1 MTQNINIALALYFA
15 AAVLYIG
22 DSLLFPKRESQKKV
36 NCPLCIISTTL
47 LFLGLIFN
55 TIVITS
61 RFRVAGRPPLAN
73 LYESLVFFA
82 WCGALI
88 YLFIEQ
94 RLKDRRLGALASFLI
109 ALSVLYA
116 TKLDPQIQPLMPAL
130 QSNWLAAHV
139 ITCFLGYAAF
149 AISALASVMYICKLN
164 FTKKS
169 DEVLEV
175 LSGKL
180 IAFGFIFL
188 TLGILSGAV
197 WANEAWGTY
206 WGWDPKETWSLITW
220 LIYAA
225 YLHGR
230 FMKGWKGETLAWIS
244 VLGFAAVIFTYF
256 GVSFLLSG
264 LHSYAER

>member
-1 MTQNINIALALYFA
+1 MTQNINIALAFYFA
-15 AAVLYIG
+15 AAVLYIAEA
-22 DSLLFPKRESQKKV
+22 LFKNKALKV
-36 NCPLCIISTTL
+36 TSSTF
-47 LFLGLIFN
+47 LFLGLAFN
-55 TIVITS
+55 TIVLTS
-61 RFRVAGRPPLAN
+61 RFRLAGRPPLSN
-73 LYESLVFFA
+73 LYESLIFFA
-82 WCGALI
+82 WCGAII

-94 RLKDRRLGALASFLI
+94 RIKDRRLGAPASFLI

-149 AISALASVMYICKLN
+149 AISALASLVYLFKLY
-164 FTKKS
+164 FSKKS
-169 DEVLEV
+169 DETLEV

-188 TLGILSGAV
+188 TLGVLSGAV

-220 LIYAA
+220 LVYAA

-230 FMKGWKGETLAWIS
+230 FMKNWKGKALAWMSI
-244 VLGFAAVIFTYF
+244 LGFAAVVFTYF